1 MCARSKA
8 AAKSSNS
15 SQSSGSI
22 GRRIFQRI
30 AIGWLTRIRK
40 WLSIDFLFVHFVV
53 EGRFLCQ
60 TVTQISYEAFCSCP
74 QTFCDETTKI
84 VQIVCPLQLNPV
96 AHFYF
101 LKQVNIQNGTYELKK
116 RIFELPFPKA
126 PKNISYF
133 TTLCELHY
141 FGTDAFGIIFQIS
154 DPNWMESSRSICPYQ
169 ATQFQMWRTRMRQG
183 LSLWKWFS
191 SSQT

>member
-84 VQIVCPLQLNPV
+84 VRIVCPLKLNPV

-101 LKQVNIQNGTYELKK
+101 LKQGNIQNGMYEFKK
-116 RIFELPFPKA
+116 K
-126 PKNISYF
+126 KNIWASLSESPKEYF
-133 TTLCELHY
+133 LFYNVVWTALLWNWCIWHY
-141 FGTDAFGIIFQIS
+141 IS
-154 DPNWMESSRSICPYQ
+154 DIGPELDGELTKHMSIPSNSISNVTNQ
-169 ATQFQMWRTRMRQG
+169 DATRLISVKMI
-183 LSLWKWFS
+183 
-191 SSQT
+191 